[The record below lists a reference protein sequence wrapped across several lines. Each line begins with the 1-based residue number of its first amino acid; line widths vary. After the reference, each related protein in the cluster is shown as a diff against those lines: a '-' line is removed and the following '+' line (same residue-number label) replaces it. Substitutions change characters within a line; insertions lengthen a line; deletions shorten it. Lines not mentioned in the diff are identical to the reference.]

1 LKTLLTM
8 LLLLLLMLMNA
19 RAVQTLTPRALDG
32 QPTYQIGECRC

>member
-8 LLLLLLMLMNA
+8 LLLLLMLMNA

-32 QPTYQIGECRC
+32 QPTCQSRECRC